1 MRVSTL
7 LAPLCLSVC
16 AVTIAV
22 MLTAC
27 APARPP
33 ACRATV
39 FEGSRFTVC
48 TLDTSRDTVR
58 LLAKDR
64 KGVALRSFS
73 AAKSMLGS
81 RARAV
86 RFAMNGG
93 MFSPSGEPIGLYVEN
108 GRTLK
113 PANTNAGPGN
123 FHLMPNG
130 IFSVDGDGVVHVET
144 TGTFLSRGATPRW
157 ATQSGPML
165 VIEGV
170 LHPAFQDDGPSRL
183 ARNGV
188 GARGARIAVFV
199 ISDDPVSFGKFARLF
214 RDDLGCAN
222 ALFLD
227 GTVSSLWSP
236 ELNRKDAGAPLG
248 PIVVALR
255 RT

>member
-1 MRVSTL
+1 MRFSHL
-7 LAPLCLSVC
+7 IAALCLVLLGP
-16 AVTIAV
+16 A
-22 MLTAC
+22 LWAC

-39 FEGSRFTVC
+39 FEGTRFTVC
-48 TLDTSRDTVR
+48 TLDTSRDAVR
-58 LLAKDR
+58 MLANDR
-64 KGVALRSFS
+64 KGVALRSFNS
-73 AAKSMLGS
+73 AKIVLGS
-81 RARAV
+81 RTRAV

-93 MFSPSGEPIGLYVEN
+93 MFDPEGEPIGLYVEN
-108 GRTLK
+108 GATLK
-113 PANTNAGPGN
+113 PANTNPGPGN

-130 IFSVDGDGVVHVET
+130 VFSVDADGVVHVET
-144 TGTFLSRGATPRW
+144 TGTFLARGATPKW

-165 VIEGV
+165 VIEGS

-183 ARNGV
+183 IRNGV

-236 ELNRKDAGAPLG
+236 DLGRKDTGAPLG
-248 PIVVALR
+248 PMVVALKGR
-255 RT
+255 R